1 MTSSHATPS
10 TGSHEA
16 GAHHAHPNYMAIFF
30 ILCLLTVA
38 SVIADMAG
46 GTIGKLLVGL
56 IVLVVASLKAMYV
69 MMYFMHLKFEG
80 AWKWVLLAPTVILA
94 LAVPAALAPDIAFK
108 YYDPQNPQQKAYREQ
123 QALEKAA
130 HGEGA
135 HAEAE
140 HAAEAAPA
148 EKH

>member
-1 MTSSHATPS
+1 
-10 TGSHEA
+10 
-16 GAHHAHPNYMAIFF
+16 MAIFF

-46 GTIGKLLVGL
+46 GAIGKLLVGL

-108 YYDPQNPQQKAYREQ
+108 YYDPQNPQQKAFREQ

-130 HGEGA
+130 RTDA
-135 HAEAE
+135 HPAAAAP
-140 HAAEAAPA
+140 AAEAPAA

>member
-1 MTSSHATPS
+1 MS
-10 TGSHEA
+10 
-16 GAHHAHPNYMAIFF
+16 IFF

-38 SVIADMAG
+38 SVIADVAG

-130 HGEGA
+130 QAAA
-135 HAEAE
+135 HP
-140 HAAEAAPA
+140 AAEAPAAETPPA
-148 EKH
+148 EKR

>member
-1 MTSSHATPS
+1 MTSSPAAPS
-10 TGSHEA
+10 TGSHET

-130 HGEGA
+130 HA
-135 HAEAE
+135 D
-140 HAAEAAPA
+140 AAGHAAPA
-148 EKH
+148 ADGKPAQQH

>member
-1 MTSSHATPS
+1 
-10 TGSHEA
+10 
-16 GAHHAHPNYMAIFF
+16 
-30 ILCLLTVA
+30 
-38 SVIADMAG
+38 
-46 GTIGKLLVGL
+46 
-56 IVLVVASLKAMYV
+56 MYV

-130 HGEGA
+130 H
-135 HAEAE
+135 AEA
-140 HAAEAAPA
+140 HPAAAAPAGEAHPA